1 MRQLKVLGVSFKDYS
16 VRESMR
22 RINLF
27 LNNDICNTIDFITHD
42 VLLKASNSE
51 ELKNQLEEMDLA
63 VCTSSDILQA
73 GNVQSHGR
81 EKEIENNTLLKY
93 ILRKFS
99 KEKRRLFLIAQSP
112 DQMDKFRSSLDTLQS
127 GLNVVG
133 SISCSDVV
141 GGDDTIVNEVNS
153 CLPDAVFLKLP
164 SPAVENFICI
174 NKKKLNTQMVFA
186 LRDINLKVTE
196 HGKVRKGGI
205 KDFFIRHFFRS
216 AALKYTRE
224 EKAGKTVPLEDAPIV
239 VTPNSE
245 PVIVA
250 KEIPSPVQ
258 DEPASSDASNAGDG
272 DNELH
277 TEEQK
282 SEKGAEIIRFEDHV
296 NKHSR

>member
-22 RINLF
+22 RITLF

-153 CLPDAVFLKLP
+153 CLPDAVF
-164 SPAVENFICI
+164 
-174 NKKKLNTQMVFA
+174 
-186 LRDINLKVTE
+186 
-196 HGKVRKGGI
+196 
-205 KDFFIRHFFRS
+205 
-216 AALKYTRE
+216 
-224 EKAGKTVPLEDAPIV
+224 
-239 VTPNSE
+239 
-245 PVIVA
+245 
-250 KEIPSPVQ
+250 
-258 DEPASSDASNAGDG
+258 
-272 DNELH
+272 
-277 TEEQK
+277 
-282 SEKGAEIIRFEDHV
+282 
-296 NKHSR
+296 